1 MALFNTDAFQRVAA
15 EAMAEANR
23 QSSPDYVPP
32 PPPTEDQ
39 IQRGLDAIQK
49 RALQVGGDAKI
60 DPTVI
65 AIFLAVAVPG
75 VGAYIG
81 EQLVAAG
88 IVTSEVTATA
98 IGTGIASAGAQ
109 VAQGV
114 PIEQAIKNAVVS
126 ATIGGYAPGVA
137 QEVNQYINNPAVAD
151 MIVSAGASAVKTAA
165 AGGSEKDIVNSMTSG
180 MVGSGVA
187 SVYKSAGDDYSRA
200 TGKVLG
206 AAAAGA
212 VTGGAEGAARSA
224 LGEAANQYIAP
235 SFTPSPTTQ
244 PAPTPTPVAEVP
256 SDVQGVLTA
265 FEEAAKNDYVNS
277 STAFA
282 GAGIIPAATAET
294 AALFSRLSATPQG
307 QALLREAA
315 SQSSRLRDGLVAAG
329 VVSAAGMTGFIGGQQ
344 LVPQA
349 QKDST
354 TTSSADKIP
363 TTGEDPGTALKARKT
378 FAETDPRRVDT
389 STQTPSAPAPV
400 KISTQRVAQNLN
412 ISTDAA
418 AQLENTNPTLYNLF
432 GDTSTTAGFTP
443 ADIETMPLRDRL
455 MLENIASGKVTA
467 SGVETPSS
475 EITTPSAAGENVVV
489 GVDSSTGDALI
500 ISDSGVVSTVKVD
513 PNTKTGTS
521 VFYDPQARL
530 IINPTTNTIT
540 SIDTN
545 ITSRVDS
552 PAIKTA
558 IDTATKTQTKTDTST
573 STKTSPVDKTKTEE
587 VLFPK
592 TPVTTPVTSPPTT
605 PDPVAPVAD
614 TPTKKTPRFSFQ
626 TPPST
631 SPVPETQKDPSLIT
645 DPSDTSS
652 TKEKAPSK
660 YKPNINVSTSKTLS
674 KTPDKSSILS
684 EALSTT
690 TGLTA
695 FRGAGEIEGQQTGKP
710 RKNVWNEESLR
721 LKDALGV

>member
-1 MALFNTDAFQRVAA
+1 
-15 EAMAEANR
+15 
-23 QSSPDYVPP
+23 
-32 PPPTEDQ
+32 
-39 IQRGLDAIQK
+39 
-49 RALQVGGDAKI
+49 
-60 DPTVI
+60 
-65 AIFLAVAVPG
+65 
-75 VGAYIG
+75 
-81 EQLVAAG
+81 
-88 IVTSEVTATA
+88 
-98 IGTGIASAGAQ
+98 
-109 VAQGV
+109 
-114 PIEQAIKNAVVS
+114 
-126 ATIGGYAPGVA
+126 
-137 QEVNQYINNPAVAD
+137 
-151 MIVSAGASAVKTAA
+151 
-165 AGGSEKDIVNSMTSG
+165 
-180 MVGSGVA
+180 
-187 SVYKSAGDDYSRA
+187 
-200 TGKVLG
+200 
-206 AAAAGA
+206 
-212 VTGGAEGAARSA
+212 
-224 LGEAANQYIAP
+224 
-235 SFTPSPTTQ
+235 
-244 PAPTPTPVAEVP
+244 
-256 SDVQGVLTA
+256 
-265 FEEAAKNDYVNS
+265 
-277 STAFA
+277 
-282 GAGIIPAATAET
+282 
-294 AALFSRLSATPQG
+294 
-307 QALLREAA
+307 
-315 SQSSRLRDGLVAAG
+315 
-329 VVSAAGMTGFIGGQQ
+329 MTGFIGGQQ

>member
-1 MALFNTDAFQRVAA
+1 MGLFNTDALQRAI
-15 EAMAEANR
+15 AEANR
-23 QSSPDYVPP
+23 QSSPDYVAP
-32 PPPTEDQ
+32 PPPTEAQ
-39 IQRGLDAIQK
+39 MQTALDAVQK
-49 RALQVGGDAKI
+49 RALQVGDPIKKI
-60 DPTVI
+60 DPTFI
-65 AIFLAVAVPG
+65 AIVLAVAVPG

-137 QEVNQYINNPAVAD
+137 EEVNQYINNPAVAD

-187 SVYKSAGDDYSRA
+187 NVYQSAGDDYSRA

-224 LGEAANQYIAP
+224 LGEAANQYITP
-235 SFTPSPTTQ
+235 SLTPSPTTQ
-244 PAPTPTPVAEVP
+244 TAPTPTPVAEVP

-282 GAGIIPAATAET
+282 GAGIIPAATAEA

-349 QKDST
+349 QKDNT

-363 TTGEDPGTALKARKT
+363 TTGEDPGTALKARET
-378 FAETDPRRVDT
+378 FAQTDPRRVDT
-389 STQTPSAPAPV
+389 STQTPSAPV

-573 STKTSPVDKTKTEE
+573 STKTSPVDKTQTEE

-605 PDPVAPVAD
+605 PDPVAPVAN
-614 TPTKKTPRFSFQ
+614 TPTQKTPRFSFQ

-645 DPSDTSS
+645 DPADTSS

>member
-1 MALFNTDAFQRVAA
+1 MGLFNTDALQRAIA
-15 EAMAEANR
+15 EAQR
-23 QSSPDYVPP
+23 QSSPDYVEPP
-32 PPPTEDQ
+32 PPNQ
-39 IQRGLDAIQK
+39 AQMQAAANAIQK
-49 RALQVGGDAKI
+49 RASQVGDPIKI
-60 DPTVI
+60 DPAII
-65 AIFLAVAVPG
+65 AIVLAVAIPG
-75 VGAYIG
+75 IG
-81 EQLVAAG
+81 SAIGGQLMSAG
-88 IVTSEVTATA
+88 IVSSEITATA
-98 IGTGIASAGAQ
+98 IGTGIASVGAQ

-126 ATIGGYAPGVA
+126 AGISGYAPGVA
-137 QEVNQYINNPAVAD
+137 EEVNQYLKNPAVSD

-165 AGGSEKDIVNSMTSG
+165 AGGSEKDIVNSMSSS

-187 SVYKSAGDDYSRA
+187 NVYQSAGDDYSRA

-224 LGEAANQYIAP
+224 LGEAANQYITP
-235 SFTPSPTTQ
+235 SLTPSPTTQ
-244 PAPTPTPVAEVP
+244 TAPTPTPVAEVP

-349 QKDST
+349 QKDNT

-363 TTGEDPGTALKARKT
+363 TTGEDPGTALKARET
-378 FAETDPRRVDT
+378 FAQTDPRRVDT
-389 STQTPSAPAPV
+389 STQTPSAPV

-573 STKTSPVDKTKTEE
+573 STKTSPVDKTQTEE

-605 PDPVAPVAD
+605 PDPVAPVAN
-614 TPTKKTPRFSFQ
+614 TPTQKTPRFSFQ

-645 DPSDTSS
+645 DPADTSS